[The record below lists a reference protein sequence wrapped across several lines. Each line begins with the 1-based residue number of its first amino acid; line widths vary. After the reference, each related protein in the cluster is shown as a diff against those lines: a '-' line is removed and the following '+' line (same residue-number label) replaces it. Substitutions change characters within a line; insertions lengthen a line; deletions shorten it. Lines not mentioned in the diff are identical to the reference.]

1 MLFGQKRKKVGN
13 KLHIFSHIVIFI
25 ADFFYFATDF
35 TVSLRPAIHNLSFV
49 ACHFYSASGIS
60 LQRVV

>member
-1 MLFGQKRKKVGN
+1 MFVSIYGVFQKRFV
-13 KLHIFSHIVIFI
+13 
-25 ADFFYFATDF
+25 D
-35 TVSLRPAIHNLSFV
+35 LSTCQLVAFV